1 MMAPSITV
9 DLNPTSLETDD
20 DDGYF
25 ELAVMGRWRGDFQGR
40 MTPQPPL
47 QIFFLILTF
56 FLNENI

>member
-25 ELAVMGRWRGDFQGR
+25 ELAVMGLERWFSRADDAP
-40 MTPQPPL
+40 TAPTN
-47 QIFFLILTF
+47 IFLILTF